1 MTYVYMYVLCIYIYT
16 QSYILFQYIYI
27 YMYIYIYIS
36 CLRTLSFTPLPRV
49 RRSTAPAAFGG
60 SLAAPS
66 AVRSAVLC
74 WALISPQLRRLKN
87 SQVRW
92 LHGNINLITY
102 SYNYIYIFIHICF
115 CLYMI
120 DNKPKRIYIYIWR
133 KPNRRYQIW
142 AIYWRFN

>member
-1 MTYVYMYVLCIYIYT
+1 MTYVYMYVLCIYIYIHNHIFYFNT
-16 QSYILFQYIYI
+16 YIYVYIYI
-27 YMYIYIYIS
+27 HIS

-120 DNKPKRIYIYIWR
+120 DNKPKRIYIYMEETQQEIS
-133 KPNRRYQIW
+133 NMSHLLEI
-142 AIYWRFN
+142 

>member
-1 MTYVYMYVLCIYIYT
+1 MTYMYIHICICTYIYIYT
-16 QSYILFQYIYI
+16 IIYFI
-27 YMYIYIYIS
+27 SIYIYIS
-36 CLRTLSFTPLPRV
+36 CLRTVSFTPLPRV

-92 LHGNINLITY
+92 LHGDINLIIYT
-102 SYNYIYIFIHICF
+102 YNYIYIFIHICF

-133 KPNRRYQIW
+133 KPNRRYQI
-142 AIYWRFN
+142 